1 MGRRGGVCLTSQET
15 MYYTTGID
23 EANMRLTE
31 HWMYSPALGLANPT
45 FGQQLPIGSF
55 DLLGRPTEHSEN
67 QVILDFYSNG
77 MVKKRFQWVP

>member
-1 MGRRGGVCLTSQET
+1 

-31 HWMYSPALGLANPT
+31 HWMYSPVLGIANPT

-55 DLLGRPTEHSEN
+55 DLLGRPTEHLEN
-67 QVILDFYSNG
+67 QVVFERFMDG
-77 MVKKRFQWVP
+77 TVRKRFTMIP